1 MNFDHLIETVDDALV
16 IIGEAMDLP
25 QNQDELTQMRM
36 LHVVD
41 RLNFMKNDYLNSMMN
56 S

>member
-16 IIGEAMDLP
+16 IISEAMVLL
-25 QNQDELTQMRM
+25 QNQDELKQMKM
-36 LHVVD
+36 QHVVD
-41 RLNFMKNDYLNSMMN
+41 RLNFMKNGYLNSMMD